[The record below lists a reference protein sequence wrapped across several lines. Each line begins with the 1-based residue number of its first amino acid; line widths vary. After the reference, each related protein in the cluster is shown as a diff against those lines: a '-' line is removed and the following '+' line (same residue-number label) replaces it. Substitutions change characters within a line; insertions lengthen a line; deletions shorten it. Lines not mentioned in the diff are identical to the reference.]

1 MAALAFTL
9 FESFNRAS
17 GIDTEL
23 AFARLL
29 FSHILPFITH
39 RPICRLGHFSLEV
52 WCLSYMSENYFG
64 GYVTTQQK

>member
-23 AFARLL
+23 AFARLP
-29 FSHILPFITH
+29 FSHILPFITASTD
-39 RPICRLGHFSLEV
+39 LSSKV

>member
-17 GIDTEL
+17 GIDTEI

-29 FSHILPFITH
+29 FSHILPFITASTDLSS
-39 RPICRLGHFSLEV
+39 RPFF
-52 WCLSYMSENYFG
+52 FG
-64 GYVTTQQK
+64 GLVSFIYV